1 MNRKLFWLITAIL
14 LVSLPRAG
22 AQQQN
27 HLRRVGMLV
36 SGSESINKSRIEAFR
51 SGLRDLGYVEGK
63 TITIEYR
70 FAEGRSDRFASLA
83 NDIVRSNPDVIV
95 VGSNTFTVAAKE
107 ATRTIPIVSNGGDLV
122 GQGIITNL
130 AHPGGNVTGITNI
143 SNDLAGKRLQLLYE
157 AIGKTLYVG
166 ILWHSGPDIDDLK
179 KIESVAHELN
189 VKIKPFELGDP
200 KDFHKVFATIKREQA
215 NAVTILQNSFSLFH
229 RKELLELTTANHLA
243 SMCEQAQWMED
254 GCLIS
259 YGPAPLTCI
268 ADLLL
273 T

>member
-1 MNRKLFWLITAIL
+1 MNPKLFLWLLTAIL
-14 LVSLPRAG
+14 LVLIPRAE

-51 SGLRDLGYVEGK
+51 TGLRDLGYVEGK

-130 AHPGGNVTGITNI
+130 AHPTGNVTGITNI

-157 AIGKTLYVG
+157 VIGKTLRVA

-200 KDFHKVFATIKREQA
+200 KDFHRVFATIKRE
-215 NAVTILQNSFSLFH
+215 
-229 RKELLELTTANHLA
+229 
-243 SMCEQAQWMED
+243 
-254 GCLIS
+254 
-259 YGPAPLTCI
+259 
-268 ADLLL
+268 
-273 T
+273 